1 MMSKTFFRGAIIAFV
16 VSTFMIGEVR
26 SQDEQD
32 LVEYLRAGQSDASKL
47 IGAYVGPAVEG
58 LSYGMNGGWFQTA
71 KAHKTFGCDLNISLN
86 AVFIPSSR
94 NHFDPN
100 SLGLQVAQIVP
111 DGGKAPSIV
120 GPKETP
126 QYDLDDDG
134 DADFEGPEGLD
145 FKGNFK
151 VSGVVAPTVTLGVGI
166 YKGTDIKIRY
176 MPEVEAGKTKIKL
189 IGFGVVHDIK
199 QHIPGIK
206 LLPFDLS
213 ILGAFTKVDGTSGL
227 DGTFASKP
235 GDTSPQKIDYTMN
248 AWLIQALISKKI
260 SVVTFYGGIG
270 YNTINTKANITGSYV
285 VPELGGQAL
294 ENPFN
299 ETFKNN
305 SLRVTA
311 GVRLKFGPFYIF
323 GDYTLQE
330 FSGVSAGLGFS
341 FLER

>member
-1 MMSKTFFRGAIIAFV
+1 MMSKTFFRGALIAFV

-32 LVEYLRAGQSDASKL
+32 LVEYLRAGQEDASKL
-47 IGAYVGPAVEG
+47 IGAYMAPAVEG

-71 KAHKTFGCDLNISLN
+71 KAHKSFGFDLNISLN

-94 NHFDPN
+94 STFDPN
-100 SLGLQVAQIVP
+100 SLGLKVAQIVP
-111 DGGKAPSIV
+111 ANGEAPTIV
-120 GPKETP
+120 GPKTIP

-134 DADFEGPEGLD
+134 DADFDGPEGLD
-145 FKGNFK
+145 FKENFK

-166 YKGTDIKIRY
+166 YKGTDLKVRY

-189 IGFGVVHDIK
+189 IGFGLLHDIK

-206 LLPFDLS
+206 LIPFDLS
-213 ILGAFTKVDGTSGL
+213 VMGAFTRVDGTSGL
-227 DGTFASKP
+227 DGAFANG
-235 GDTSPQKIDYTMN
+235 GDSRPQKIDYQMN
-248 AWLIQALISKKI
+248 AWLVQALISKKL

-270 YNTINTKANITGSYV
+270 YNSIKTKANITGSYV
-285 VPELGGQAL
+285 VPELGSVAL
-294 ENPFN
+294 KDPFN
-299 ETFKNN
+299 ETFKNS

-311 GVRLKFGPFYIF
+311 GMRFKFGPFYIY
-323 GDYTLQE
+323 GDYALQK
-330 FSGVSAGLGFS
+330 FSAVSAGLGFS

>member
-1 MMSKTFFRGAIIAFV
+1 
-16 VSTFMIGEVR
+16 
-26 SQDEQD
+26 
-32 LVEYLRAGQSDASKL
+32 
-47 IGAYVGPAVEG
+47 
-58 LSYGMNGGWFQTA
+58 
-71 KAHKTFGCDLNISLN
+71 
-86 AVFIPSSR
+86 
-94 NHFDPN
+94 
-100 SLGLQVAQIVP
+100 LQVAQIVP
-111 DGGKAPSIV
+111 NGGEAPTIV

-213 ILGAFTKVDGTSGL
+213 ILAAFTKVDGTSGL
-227 DGTFASKP
+227 DGTFSS
-235 GDTSPQKIDYTMN
+235 GTDSRPQKIDYTMN

-260 SVVTFYGGIG
+260 SVLTFYGGIG

-285 VPELGGQAL
+285 VPELGSTAL
-294 ENPFN
+294 VDPFN

-311 GVRLKFGPFYIF
+311 GMRLKFGPFYIF